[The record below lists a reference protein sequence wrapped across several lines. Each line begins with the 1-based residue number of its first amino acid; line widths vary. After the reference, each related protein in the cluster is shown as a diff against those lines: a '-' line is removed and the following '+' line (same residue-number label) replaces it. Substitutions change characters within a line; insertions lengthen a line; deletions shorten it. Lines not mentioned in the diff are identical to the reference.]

1 MGFPDIFVRLGNA
14 RYRRNVPPSSPMN
27 FHVVAVDAVQRA
39 AYIGGGPHLPNEVL
53 SFWKE

>member
-14 RYRRNVPPSSPMN
+14 RRRRNVPQDLPSD
-27 FHVVAVDAVQRA
+27 FHRLAVDAVQRA
-39 AYIGGGPHLPNEVL
+39 AYIGAGPHLPNEVL

>member
-14 RYRRNVPPSSPMN
+14 RRRRNVPPSSPMN